1 MDQRLAFSQNE
12 CPSWRECNCQA
23 WIENESNV
31 KTHRTRWEL
40 SPGRP
45 RPSPRSTTAAIAVI
59 DPVCTLRWTRRVST
73 ARVLVLTSTIFFFAD
88 VSYVYLLYHS
98 VESQEKYDWRLT
110 RITILTAIITS
121 ATADPPSHTEI
132 GAKMRANSSM
142 LLMEKNYEIIFGNWT
157 IGTSNTFDTHP
168 ESTVYASNSLRKGYL
183 EPKVKLSL
191 SVNSNFKTYTAD
203 DECYDLP

>member
-1 MDQRLAFSQNE
+1 MDKMSKYS
-12 CPSWRECNCQA
+12 PSACVDIHNFFLRRCKLC
-23 WIENESNV
+23 V
-31 KTHRTRWEL
+31 F
-40 SPGRP
+40 
-45 RPSPRSTTAAIAVI
+45 VI
-59 DPVCTLRWTRRVST
+59 SLRW
-73 ARVLVLTSTIFFFAD
+73 IPK
-88 VSYVYLLYHS
+88 
-98 VESQEKYDWRLT
+98 KYNWRLT

-121 ATADPPSHTEI
+121 ATADPASHIEI

-168 ESTVYASNSLRKGYL
+168 DSTVYASNSLRKGYL